1 MFGTNESNFDRGIRI
16 AVGVAL
22 LVWFFM
28 DQDSGVLHWLKLIG
42 VVPLVTG
49 VLGTCPAY
57 ALLGISTCQV
67 KGP

>member
-1 MFGTNESNFDRGIRI
+1 MFVTNESNFDRGIRI

-28 DQDSGVLHWLKLIG
+28 DQGSGVLHWLKLVG

-57 ALLGISTCQV
+57 TMLGISTCQM
-67 KGP
+67 KGL

>member
-1 MFGTNESNFDRGIRI
+1 MFVTNESNFDRGIRI
-16 AVGVAL
+16 AVGVGL

-28 DQDSGVLHWLKLIG
+28 DQGSGVLHWLKLVG

-57 ALLGISTCQV
+57 TMLGISTCQM
-67 KGP
+67 KGL

>member
-1 MFGTNESNFDRGIRI
+1 MFVTNESNFDRGIRI

-28 DQDSGVLHWLKLIG
+28 DQGSGVLHWLKLVG

-57 ALLGISTCQV
+57 TMLGISTCQV
-67 KGP
+67 KGL